1 MKKTPNTKIVLLL
14 SLVFAFDK
22 SFTQPIG
29 YPVEPPDGISNC
41 QIDANCTLGNSLSN
55 LKDAIGLLYYEL
67 HSSSYSAYK
76 GTVSIIRKAGGGGI
90 IMTAGHAYSFPPDY
104 NWIRY
109 LYKASCGGLN
119 PSSVEKM
126 VHFDPRYEDE
136 AQVKDLLAI
145 KLFTTDEGLITG
157 VFLPKVG
164 WSLLDNSGD
173 DAKSL
178 GHPEG
183 NALKVTSY
191 SNLSK
196 SIHDFTSAQDID
208 VWVMSLSD
216 GFAEN
221 GQSGSPVF
229 NSSNYYIGSIVGID
243 NTSCNGSDPS
253 GTVYAQRLS
262 KYYRTFSNFLDP
274 NHTGAVQIPTWLP
287 GNIEVGE
294 YKYPS
299 LSKSASTLCYG
310 NVAYVSIN
318 NYCEFMDDNV
328 QWNLSNSSLVNT
340 SESTDQRTLQISPK
354 YSGSSGPLTNN
365 CYN

>member
-1 MKKTPNTKIVLLL
+1 
-14 SLVFAFDK
+14 
-22 SFTQPIG
+22 
-29 YPVEPPDGISNC
+29 
-41 QIDANCTLGNSLSN
+41 
-55 LKDAIGLLYYEL
+55 
-67 HSSSYSAYK
+67 
-76 GTVSIIRKAGGGGI
+76 
-90 IMTAGHAYSFPPDY
+90 MTAGHAYSIPDEY

-109 LYKASCGGLN
+109 LYDATCGGQN
-119 PSSVEKM
+119 PNSVEKM
-126 VHFDPRYEDE
+126 VHLDNNFEN
-136 AQVKDLLAI
+136 QTKIKDLIAI
-145 KLFTTDEGLITG
+145 KLFTIDEGLITG

-196 SIHDFTSAQDID
+196 SIHDFTSANDVE
-208 VWVMSLSD
+208 VWVMNVED

-243 NTSCNGSDPS
+243 NTSCSGSDPS

-262 KYYRTFSNFLDP
+262 KYYRTFSNYLDP

-299 LSKSASTLCYG
+299 LSKTAGVICYG
-310 NVAYVSIN
+310 NSSVASIN
-318 NYCEFMDDNV
+318 NYCEFMNGYV
-328 QWNLSNSSLVNT
+328 QWSVSNPSLVTSSL
-340 SESTDQRTLQISPK
+340 SSDQ
-354 YSGSSGPLTNN
+354 
-365 CYN
+365 